1 MVITQIRDT
10 LGWAI
15 FHYLKG
21 VISGFLD
28 QQTPDVRELPFG
40 VLMTCPNF
48 YEVDCIFSPQKMIKR
63 SQERLPSLWEIILLP
78 FEENGHQLQQQQQ
91 KKQPSRQQEEPLRPS
106 SNYASSSITTATTTS
121 STPSFGSTH
130 RNARDTTI
138 HDTFEETSTKANELK
153 NMIEK
158 GE

>member
-1 MVITQIRDT
+1 MKTMVITQIRDT

-28 QQTPDVRELPFG
+28 QWTLDVSELTFG

-63 SQERLPSLWEIILLP
+63 VQERLPSLWEIILLP
-78 FEENGHQLQQQQQ
+78 FEENAQA
-91 KKQPSRQQEEPLRPS
+91 PSN
-106 SNYASSSITTATTTS
+106 NYATTTS
-121 STPSFGSTH
+121 RYGYTNRESKDSTPIGRCPNH
-130 RNARDTTI
+130 
-138 HDTFEETSTKANELK
+138 
-153 NMIEK
+153 
-158 GE
+158 

>member
-1 MVITQIRDT
+1 MTQS
-10 LGWAI
+10 
-15 FHYLKG
+15 
-21 VISGFLD
+21 V
-28 QQTPDVRELPFG
+28 
-40 VLMTCPNF
+40 F
-48 YEVDCIFSPQKMIKR
+48 YTQKMIKR
-63 SQERLPSLWEIILLP
+63 PQERLPSLWEIILLP

-138 HDTFEETSTKANELK
+138 HETFEETSTKANEL
-153 NMIEK
+153 NNVIEK
-158 GE
+158 GKKS